1 MGNSSNTGQ
10 EDRRAVLLAA
20 TIESAADGILVTD
33 RNGFISITNNKFV
46 QLWNVPRELLDSKDD
61 ETLLTYILSQVCES
75 DLFRQKIRDLYANPA
90 MESEDS
96 FELKDGRY
104 LEIRSMPQVC
114 DGETIGRLWNFRDIT
129 TQKQLET
136 ELMRQRSL
144 LRTIIDNLP
153 DAIYTK
159 DAEFR
164 KTLANK
170 TDLQNMGCASEEDAL
185 GKTDFDYFPKEDA
198 ESFYRDDKLI
208 IEFGKTVI
216 NREESFI
223 DRNGKKNWLLTSKIP
238 IRDEDGKITGLLGI
252 GHNITEIKINEMIR
266 EALYEI
272 SETAFEASSMPVLYE
287 KIHEVIGILMKADN
301 FYLALYDEETDNISF
316 PYLVDGFDRDL
327 PSSRKYGKGLTEY
340 VLRTGE
346 AILVNEELGEELRR
360 KGEIEIIGA
369 PSRIWLGVPLKAEG
383 KNIGVLAVQDY
394 ENEHTYGREEMEI
407 LIFVAGQV
415 AQAIERKRKSDK
427 LKQIAQELKEAN
439 QSKDKFFSIIAHDL
453 KSPFNG
459 LIGLSDI
466 LTDDYDHLSDPDRKN
481 YISHI
486 NDLSRGTYALL
497 ENLLEWSRL
506 QTGKIEF
513 NPVQFSLLC
522 ELKPTL
528 SLVKE
533 TALNKNISLHH
544 SIDESL
550 MVYADKYMLQTV
562 VRNLISNAIKF
573 TEPGGSVTIDSKQT
587 GNYIETRVTDTGI
600 GMKQEDISKLFRTDK
615 TMTKKGTAN
624 EKGTGLGLLLC
635 KEMIELHGGKI
646 KVESELK
653 KGTTFIFTVP
663 VKA

>member
-1 MGNSSNTGQ
+1 MSNSGNSGQ
-10 EDRRAVLLAA
+10 EDRKHILLAA

-33 RNGFISITNNKFV
+33 RNGIISITNHKFV
-46 QLWNVPRELLDSKDD
+46 QLWNVPCDLLDSKDD
-61 ETLLTYILSQVCES
+61 EALLTYILSQVPES
-75 DLFRQKIRDLYANPA
+75 DLFRQKIRSLYANPS
-90 MESEDS
+90 MESEDT
-96 FELKDGRY
+96 FEMKDGRF
-104 LEIRSMPQVC
+104 LEIRSMPQVY
-114 DGETIGRLWNFRDIT
+114 DGETIGRLWNFRDVT
-129 TQKQLET
+129 HQKQIEA
-136 ELMRQRSL
+136 ELIRQRVL

-159 DAEFR
+159 DTEFR

-185 GKTDFDYFPKEDA
+185 GKTDFDYFPKKDA

-208 IEFGKTVI
+208 IESGKTVI

-223 DRNGKKNWLLTSKIP
+223 DRNGKRNWLLTSKIP

-266 EALYEI
+266 EALYTI
-272 SETAFEASSMPVLYE
+272 TETAFEASSMPILYE
-287 KIHEVIGILMKADN
+287 KIHEVIGTLMKANN
-301 FYLALYDEETDNISF
+301 FYLALYDEETDIISF
-316 PYLVDGFDRDL
+316 PYLVDEVDRDL
-327 PSSRKYGKGLTEY
+327 PASRKYGRGLTEY
-340 VLRTGE
+340 VLKTGE
-346 AILVNEELGEELRR
+346 AILVNTESVEELRR
-360 KGEIEIIGA
+360 KGQVEIIGA
-369 PSRIWLGVPLKAEG
+369 PSLIWLGVPLKAEG

-394 ENEHTYGREEMEI
+394 ENENTYGKEEMEI

-459 LIGLSDI
+459 LIGLSAI
-466 LTDDYDHLSDPDRKN
+466 LTDDYDNFSDKERKDF
-481 YISHI
+481 ISHI
-486 NDLSRGTYALL
+486 NDISRGTYALL

-513 NPVQFSLLC
+513 NPVNFLLLS
-522 ELKPTL
+522 ELQPTL

-533 TALNKNISLHH
+533 TALNKNISLYH

-550 MVYADKYMLQTV
+550 RVYADKYMLQTV

-573 TEPGGSVTIDSKQT
+573 TEPGGSVTVESKET
-587 GNYIETRVTDTGI
+587 DGLIETRVTDTGI

-646 KVESELK
+646 WVESEFK

-663 VKA
+663 NKI